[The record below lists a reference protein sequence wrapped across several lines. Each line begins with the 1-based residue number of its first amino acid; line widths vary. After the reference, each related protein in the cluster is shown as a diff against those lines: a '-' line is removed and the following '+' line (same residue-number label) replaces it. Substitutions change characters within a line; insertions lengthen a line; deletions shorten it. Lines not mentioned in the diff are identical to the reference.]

1 MRKVEVSDVTL
12 KTYAQGATKDLSFRE
27 KLFVANSLAKAG
39 VDVIELPACHNKKED
54 VIVNR
59 TIAESVLGTVI
70 AIDAG
75 ITEEEIAFAYESI
88 KSAKNKR
95 LQIALPVSV
104 VQMEYF
110 YHAKSPKMLENI
122 DKAVKCASTFDAEV
136 EFIMKDATRA
146 EDGFI
151 LKAVE
156 TAVNSGAKII
166 TLCDDEGEGYSD
178 VFVLAIKEIKENFD
192 VKVLVMPSDK
202 IKMSPAIAIES
213 IIAGADG
220 VKTSTTGEY
229 LPLSVFVDAIRFKGE
244 SIGVKTNIDYTLA
257 KETIKGISEENGNAE
272 KEVKVGGAGSIILD
286 QNATAKDITEMIK
299 RLGYDLSISDAG
311 KVYEEFARVSAK
323 KGAIGERELEAIIAS
338 TAMQVPSTFH
348 LVSYVVNSSNVI
360 STTANITLEKDGKQM
375 SGVSTG
381 DGPIDASFQAIEHII
396 GHHYELDDLNV
407 QAVTKGREAVGSAI
421 VRLRAGGKIYSGNGV
436 STDIVGACIRA
447 FVNALNKIVY
457 SQSKQV
463 EK

>member
-12 KTYAQGATKDLSFRE
+12 KTYAQCETKDLSFRE
-27 KLFVANSLAKAG
+27 KLFVANSLEKAG

-59 TIAESVLGTVI
+59 TIAESVQDTII

-75 ITEEEIAFAYESI
+75 ITEEEISFAYESI

-95 LQIALPVSV
+95 LQITLPVSV

-110 YHAKSPKMLENI
+110 YHAKAPKMLEI
-122 DKAVKCASTFDAEV
+122 ISKAVGCAHAFDAEV
-136 EFIMKDATRA
+136 EFVMKDATRA
-146 EDGFI
+146 EEGFI
-151 LKAVE
+151 IKAVE
-156 TAVNSGAKII
+156 KAVNSGAKIV

-178 VFVLAIKEIKENFD
+178 VFVSAIKEIKENFD

-213 IIAGADG
+213 IVAGADG
-220 VKTSTTGEY
+220 VKTSTAGEC
-229 LPLSVFVDAIRFKGE
+229 LPLSVFADAIRFKGE

-257 KETIKGISEENGNAE
+257 KETIKGISNGAKKE
-272 KEVKVGGAGSIILD
+272 AEVKIGDVSIVLD
-286 QNATAKDITEMIK
+286 KKATMDNITEMIK

-360 STTANITLEKDGKQM
+360 STTANITLEKDGVQM

-457 SQSKQV
+457 SQSK
-463 EK
+463 

>member
-12 KTYAQGATKDLSFRE
+12 KIYASSASNELSFRE
-27 KLFVANSLAKAG
+27 KLFVANSLVKTG

-59 TIAESVLGTVI
+59 TIAESVQDTII

-75 ITEEEIAFAYESI
+75 ITEEEISFAYESV

-95 LQIALPVSV
+95 IQIALPVST

-110 YHAKSPKMLENI
+110 YHAKAPKMLEI
-122 DKAVKCASTFDAEV
+122 IEKAVGYASTLDAEV
-136 EFIMKDATRA
+136 EFIMKDVTRA
-146 EDGFI
+146 EEGFAV
-151 LKAVE
+151 KAVE
-156 TAVNSGAKII
+156 KAVSAGAKIV

-178 VFVLAIKEIKENFD
+178 VFVSAIKEIKEKFD
-192 VKVLVMPSDK
+192 VKVFVMPSDK

-220 VKTSTTGEY
+220 VKTSTAGEY

-244 SIGVKTNIDYTLA
+244 SIGVKTDIDYTLA
-257 KETIKGISEENGNAE
+257 KETISGIANGDE
-272 KEVKVGGAGSIILD
+272 KEAEVKVGGVGIVLD
-286 QNATAKDITEMIK
+286 QNATVKDITDIIK
-299 RLGYDLSISDAG
+299 KLGYDLSISDAG

-360 STTANITLEKDGKQM
+360 STTANITLDKDGKQM
-375 SGVSTG
+375 TGVSSG

-447 FVNALNKIVY
+447 YVNALNKIVY
-457 SQSKQV
+457 SENK
-463 EK
+463 